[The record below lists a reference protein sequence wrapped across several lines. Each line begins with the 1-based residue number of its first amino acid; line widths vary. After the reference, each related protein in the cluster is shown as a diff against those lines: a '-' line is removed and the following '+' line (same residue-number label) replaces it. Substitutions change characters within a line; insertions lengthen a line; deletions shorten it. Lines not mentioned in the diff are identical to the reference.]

1 MVAHGGDCLK
11 VADWIQSRT
20 IAFIDKHPKIQ
31 NVLSKFSPSVGSSDF
46 MRWLGVDAKKNA
58 LSEATYFACLKKLS
72 ETMGKMPLH
81 LYQNTDKGVVGQ
93 HNDELIK
100 LLKAR
105 PNPYMTPST
114 FWSTVEMNRNHHGNA
129 FVFLRWNKFRLD
141 SMWIMPSEDVSVVVD
156 DGGVFGQA
164 DAIWYQYVDRQTGEL
179 YIFHSDDVLHFK
191 TSTTFDGLTGAS
203 VQETLKSTIQGNLAA
218 QDFITNLYENGVTAR
233 AVVQYTGDLSD
244 EKQKRLVKGFEEF
257 SSGTKNAG
265 RMIPVPAGMQIQ
277 PLNLKLTDS
286 QFFELKKYSALQ
298 VASAFGIKP
307 NQINDY
313 EKSSYRNSESQN
325 LAFYTDTVLYIVKQY
340 EEEIT
345 YKLLSTSKLKSG
357 FFFKF
362 NVSVILRTDA
372 ETQMKILTGYVQ
384 NGVKTPNEARALQ
397 DMPAHPDGDNL
408 MANGNYI
415 PLGDIGKQYR
425 KDGDDN

>member
-1 MVAHGGDCLK
+1 
-11 VADWIQSRT
+11 
-20 IAFIDKHPKIQ
+20 
-31 NVLSKFSPSVGSSDF
+31 

-156 DGGVFGQA
+156 DGGVFGQS
-164 DAIWYQYVDRQTGEL
+164 DAIWYQYIDRQTGEL

-244 EKQKRLVKGFEEF
+244 DKQKRLIKGFEEF

-415 PLGDIGKQYR
+415 PLGDIGKQYER
-425 KDGDDN
+425 NGDDN

>member
-1 MVAHGGDCLK
+1 
-11 VADWIQSRT
+11 
-20 IAFIDKHPKIQ
+20 
-31 NVLSKFSPSVGSSDF
+31 
-46 MRWLGVDAKKNA
+46 
-58 LSEATYFACLKKLS
+58 
-72 ETMGKMPLH
+72 
-81 LYQNTDKGVVGQ
+81 
-93 HNDELIK
+93 
-100 LLKAR
+100 
-105 PNPYMTPST
+105 
-114 FWSTVEMNRNHHGNA
+114 
-129 FVFLRWNKFRLD
+129 
-141 SMWIMPSEDVSVVVD
+141 MPSEDVSVVVD
-156 DGGVFGQA
+156 DGGVFGQS
-164 DAIWYQYVDRQTGEL
+164 DAIWYQYIDRQTGEL

-244 EKQKRLVKGFEEF
+244 DKQKRLIKGFEEF

-415 PLGDIGKQYR
+415 PLGDIGKQYER
-425 KDGDDN
+425 NGDDN

>member
-1 MVAHGGDCLK
+1 MKIV
-11 VADWIQSRT
+11 DWIQSRT
-20 IAFIDKHPKIQ
+20 IAFIDKHPKIK
-31 NVLSKFSPSVGSSDF
+31 NVMSKFSPSVGSSDF

-81 LYQNTDKGVVGQ
+81 LYQNTAKGVVGQ
-93 HNDELIK
+93 HNDDLIK
-100 LLKAR
+100 LLKVR

-164 DAIWYQYVDRQTGEL
+164 DAIWYQYIDRQTGEL
-179 YIFHSDDVLHFK
+179 YIFHADDVLHFK

-233 AVVQYTGDLSD
+233 AVVQYTGDLSED
-244 EKQKRLVKGFEEF
+244 KQKRLIKGFEEF

-372 ETQMKILTGYVQ
+372 ETQMRILTGYVQ

-397 DMPAHPDGDNL
+397 DMPAHPDGDKL

-415 PLGDIGKQYR
+415 PLGDIGKQYV
-425 KDGDDN
+425 KEGDGN

>member
-1 MVAHGGDCLK
+1 
-11 VADWIQSRT
+11 
-20 IAFIDKHPKIQ
+20 
-31 NVLSKFSPSVGSSDF
+31 

-156 DGGVFGQA
+156 DGGVFGQS
-164 DAIWYQYVDRQTGEL
+164 DAIWYQYIDRQTGEL

-244 EKQKRLVKGFEEF
+244 DKQKRLIKGFEEF

-345 YKLLSTSKLKSG
+345 YKLLSISKLKSG

-415 PLGDIGKQYR
+415 PLGDIGKQYER
-425 KDGDDN
+425 NGDDN